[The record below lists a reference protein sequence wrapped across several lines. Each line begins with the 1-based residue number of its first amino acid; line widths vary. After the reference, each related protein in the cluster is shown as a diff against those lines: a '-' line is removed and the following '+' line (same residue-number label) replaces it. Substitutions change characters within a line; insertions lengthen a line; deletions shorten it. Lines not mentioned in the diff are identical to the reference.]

1 MDSEEIR
8 SILSRSGVGIWALID
23 AAIGVASS
31 DYGDELR
38 RRRDR
43 IVESLYAPPAQ
54 LCRNCNG
61 GVQDDGD
68 RDGRFYN
75 RSNNINN
82 SSDDVDNKDDHEN
95 KKKFS
100 VDDDKD
106 KRNLNE
112 DFSKSPLTPES
123 NHRNSSGGE
132 EEEEDVDPYAGL
144 FDDEQTKILNIKEQ
158 LEDPQQSEDAVVE
171 LLQTLADMDIT
182 FQALKETD
190 IGRHVNRLRKHP
202 SNEVRRLVK
211 QLVRKWKETVD
222 EWVKVNQPQ
231 QTSNLIEEIDVLI
244 LVVMVVAADV
254 DSPQQNI
261 PKNQQNGHHQVP
273 DFGYS
278 PNPRSEFPIWFWIH
292 SWSYVA
298 GFFAGVRLMLRIFCF
313 SLLDGSSGAERNHAE
328 HETKPKAPQSA
339 VRREA
344 PSRPPQSAPKSA
356 SAPPP
361 NRAQREPVV
370 DDERLNSARR
380 RLQENYQEAENGLK
394 LNSRFNCSY
403 WACFPYTDRLFVLF
417 SG

>member
-8 SILSRSGVGIWALID
+8 SILSRSGVGIWALIE

-31 DYGDELR
+31 DYGEELR

-43 IVESLYAPPAQ
+43 IVESLYVPPAQ

-75 RSNNINN
+75 RSNNVNN

-95 KKKFS
+95 NKKFS

-123 NHRNSSGGE
+123 NHRNFSGGE

-158 LEDPQQSEDAVVE
+158 LEDPQQSEDGVVE

-231 QTSNLIEEIDVLI
+231 QTSNLI
-244 LVVMVVAADV
+244 ADV

-278 PNPRSEFPIWFWIH
+278 PNPRN
-292 SWSYVA
+292 
-298 GFFAGVRLMLRIFCF
+298 GN
-313 SLLDGSSGAERNHAE
+313 SGAERNHVE
-328 HETKPKAPQSA
+328 HETKPKALQSA
-339 VRREA
+339 PRREA

-394 LNSRFNCSY
+394 LNSRFYCSY
-403 WACFPYTDRLFVLF
+403 WACSPYTHRLFVSFPVDEAKRQRTIQVMDIHELPKPKNAF
-417 SG
+417 FAKNKVAFRADTIGNLPGHVPT

>member
-31 DYGDELR
+31 DYGEELR

-43 IVESLYAPPAQ
+43 IVESLYVPPAQ

-75 RSNNINN
+75 RSNNVNN
-82 SSDDVDNKDDHEN
+82 SSDDIDNKGDHEN
-95 KKKFS
+95 NKKFS

-123 NHRNSSGGE
+123 NHRNFSGGE
-132 EEEEDVDPYAGL
+132 EEEEEVDPYAGL

-231 QTSNLIEEIDVLI
+231 QTSNLI
-244 LVVMVVAADV
+244 ADV

-278 PNPRSEFPIWFWIH
+278 PNPRN
-292 SWSYVA
+292 
-298 GFFAGVRLMLRIFCF
+298 
-313 SLLDGSSGAERNHAE
+313 GSSGAERNHAE
-328 HETKPKAPQSA
+328 HETKPKVPQSA
-339 VRREA
+339 SRREA

-380 RLQENYQEAENGLK
+380 RLQENYQEAENAKRQRTIQVMDIHELPKPKNAFFAKNKGGFQG
-394 LNSRFNCSY
+394 RHH
-403 WACFPYTDRLFVLF
+403 R
-417 SG
+417 